1 MRDLDQ
7 TIIKFDH
14 DKNFKNDDFYL
25 SKSNKH
31 VFDFLNIWPKL
42 ERNYVNITGE
52 NLS

>member
-31 VFDFLNIWPKL
+31 VFDFLNTWTKW
-42 ERNYVNITGE
+42 ERNFVNVIGE
-52 NLS
+52 KLS